1 MNRRILTLVGVVFI
15 AIMIALALWVF
26 IGSVTPYTRDF
37 SEAKTG
43 KQFQVFGYIDHT
55 SLSVNHNIHYF
66 KLKDEK
72 GDYLPIMLITVL
84 PSNFGQANSC
94 VVIGHWTDEVF
105 LAESILLKCPSKY
118 EEEEQ

>member
-1 MNRRILTLVGVVFI
+1 MNRRILTLVGIIFI

-26 IGSVTPYTRDF
+26 IGSVTPYTMDF
-37 SEAKTG
+37 SEAKLG

-55 SLSVNHNIHYF
+55 SLSVNNNIHYF

-72 GDYLPIMLITVL
+72 SNYLPIMLTAIL
-84 PSNFGQANSC
+84 PSNFDQANSC
-94 VVIGHWTDEVF
+94 VVIGRWTDEVF

-118 EEEEQ
+118 EEK